1 MENKQISILKTRLS
15 EVEKLHNRL
24 TAIVVHLYHDNM
36 RMKKYLH
43 NQESI
48 NVSTIDGDDDE
59 VDRLVINNK
68 SDSNDRAN
76 RILEE
81 LKKVH
86 ES

>member
-1 MENKQISILKTRLS
+1 MENKQITLLKNRLS

-36 RMKKYLH
+36 HMKKQMH

-48 NVSTIDGDDDE
+48 NVSSSNDNDEIDK
-59 VDRLVINNK
+59 LVVENNT
-68 SDSNDRAN
+68 DSNDRAN

-81 LKKVH
+81 LKKAH
-86 ES
+86 H